1 VAAFS
6 EFFDHFSVEGWNVV
20 QLATRNQSVINDDF
34 LTDPASL
41 SKATERNKMLDVAEK
56 ILSASLQM
64 QQTLLQMG
72 FRIFRFV
79 S

>member
-1 VAAFS
+1 MTNDRDRFALS
-6 EFFDHFSVEGWNVV
+6 E
-20 QLATRNQSVINDDF
+20 
-34 LTDPASL
+34 
-41 SKATERNKMLDVAEK
+41 ATERNKMLDVAEK